1 MATLIKSKQIEGV
14 VTASVVEGGFVV
26 SGSQTV
32 TGPISA
38 SSFIGNASQL
48 TGIDYSQIEN
58 TPIFRAGTNVTI
70 TTGSLNGSTTYTI
83 NSTGG
88 NGGGNGGGGSTDI
101 SYLNQA
107 TESLQSQIDAIVS
120 ATSSF
125 ITSDNT
131 GSDSQTLTIVGN
143 QLTISSGN
151 TITIPTGSNSEGI
164 SSWNELTDIPSGL
177 VSGSYVQS
185 LPNGLISSSVQV
197 LGGSGVLSGS
207 HTDISALNQF
217 SSSIQSQVDAL
228 IASTSSYLTSETDN
242 QTLTIVGDQLTI
254 SDGNTITIPTGS
266 AGDSTDISSLNEFTS
281 SIQSQVDGLSSVTSS
296 YLTELPNGIMSGSEF
311 TDFSSSVHTELQNI
325 QHTDISSLNDY
336 TSSNDLNISELQ
348 SASISFQSQLDG
360 LSSLTSSYLTS
371 ETDSQTLSIDGNQL
385 TISDGNTITIPT
397 GSGGGVSSWNDLT
410 DIPNNIIS
418 GSQQISDLG
427 FVTSSSESEFD
438 GNRIVSNTLLGDL
451 YSQSFNAGTSG
462 SLRDFIEATFFP
474 SYAPTAT
481 FTDQTA
487 KFNINLATDGTNL
500 VSISVSDTVNDSP
513 YVVTLSGTDSDS
525 FIPTPTNADSSSWEL
540 RANGN
545 LSSATYSYNVIVTDK
560 NSASRTYS
568 GRSLT
573 IAQADNGTLT
583 PTGTFYIIESA
594 TTGPIYLS
602 STGRNGSQ
610 GGVTV
615 AYSPNYGSQVATNFT
630 STNSLIS
637 VNSTSG
643 LLSVGSPISGSG
655 NESGSVISTTIG
667 WEDQYGNTDS
677 SNINI
682 NVSKNN
688 APDIVFTNTTANLNT
703 NTSKLNG
710 GTLVTL
716 SFSDTESDAIN
727 HNSFQFTDT
736 SGQLTATKS
745 GNNYLVTANSNL
757 SGSRSYG
764 ITASI
769 EDIHGFR
776 SNIESSSF
784 SIVQSGRGTLGGDT
798 SIYIIES
805 ALTSAVFR
813 DSTGFGNGNTAQV
826 SVTYSP
832 SAGSQ
837 TISSYSST
845 NPAILID
852 SSGNLTLGIDLS
864 GSVTQSGDTF
874 TSTISFQDQYGNVG
888 SGSVTAYVFAN
899 NAPAVSFVSSSNYT
913 TDTATSGSNAGVITI
928 SDTETNSPYRV
939 ELSGSGS
946 NLFYTVPQNS
956 ATSSVQIKP
965 LNPLSAGTYLVD
977 IIVTDTYGK
986 FSTLSNKSIVVDSV
1000 ADTYGTIYVYTH
1012 NLGPAGTWSSTTYNG
1027 IYGISTVNS
1036 DTPAQVTEYT
1046 TSTSLLGTLVNN
1058 DVIGDN
1064 TITFNSSYTMTLR
1077 DTISGDTTLDSAL
1090 DTDGSISI
1098 NGNTNIFL
1106 LYPSGSDMSVPISIQ
1121 ETINGVNGGAVPY
1134 LNVDS
1139 EGWGIASAKLNSI
1152 ILGTPHLGYSE
1163 WFVLGRLGTD
1173 GVGTSLQYRL
1183 INSNGGNAP
1192 S

>member
-14 VTASVVEGGFVV
+14 VTASVVEGGFIV
-26 SGSQTV
+26 SGSQNV
-32 TGPISA
+32 TGPITA
-38 SSFIGNASQL
+38 STFVGDGSNL
-48 TGIDYSQIEN
+48 TGINYSQIEN
-58 TPIFRAGTNVTI
+58 QPIFRAGTNVTI

-88 NGGGNGGGGSTDI
+88 SGGGGSTDI

-143 QLTISSGN
+143 QLTISNGN
-151 TITIPTGSNSEGI
+151 TITLPISFNSASFATTGSNTFIG
-164 SSWNELTDIPSGL
+164 NQYF
-177 VSGSYVQS
+177 SGSLIPESSTADDGIHS
-185 LPNGLISSSVQV
+185 LGSVTNPWKELYISTSSLNFVDDEGVVKKLSLSDLVTFDNHVTLGSISSSAQISA
-197 LGGSGVLSGS
+197 LGFISESTDA
-207 HTDISALNQF
+207 TDISALNQF

-242 QTLTIVGDQLTI
+242 QTLTIVGD
-254 SDGNTITIPTGS
+254 
-266 AGDSTDISSLNEFTS
+266 
-281 SIQSQVDGLSSVTSS
+281 
-296 YLTELPNGIMSGSEF
+296 
-311 TDFSSSVHTELQNI
+311 
-325 QHTDISSLNDY
+325 
-336 TSSNDLNISELQ
+336 
-348 SASISFQSQLDG
+348 
-360 LSSLTSSYLTS
+360 
-371 ETDSQTLSIDGNQL
+371 QL

-481 FTDQTA
+481 FTDQTV
-487 KFNINLATDGTNL
+487 KFNTNLATNGTNL

-560 NSASRTYS
+560 NSVSRTYS
-568 GRSLT
+568 DRSLT

-615 AYSPNYGSQVATNFT
+615 AYSPNYGSQVARNFT

-643 LLSVGSPISGSG
+643 LLSVGSSISGSG

-703 NTSKLNG
+703 NTAKLNG

-784 SIVQSGRGTLGGDT
+784 SIVQGGRGTLGGDT

-837 TISSYSST
+837 TVSSYSST

-899 NAPAVSFVSSSNYT
+899 NTPSVSFVSSSNYT
-913 TDTATSGSNAGVITI
+913 TDTATSGSNSGVITI

-939 ELSGSGS
+939 VLGGTDGSK
-946 NLFYTVPQNS
+946 FTTVSQNV
-956 ATSSVQIKP
+956 ATSSVQIQP
-965 LNPLSAGTYLVD
+965 TGSLSSGTYSID
-977 IIVTDTYGK
+977 ITVTDTYGK

-1012 NLGPAGTWSSTTYNG
+1012 NLGPAGAWSSTTYNG

-1036 DTPAQVTEYT
+1036 DTPAQVTGYT

-1077 DTISGDTTLDSAL
+1077 DTISGNTTLDSAL

-1098 NGNTNIFL
+1098 NGNTNILL
-1106 LYPSGSDMSVPISIQ
+1106 LYPSGSDMSVPTSIQ
-1121 ETINGVNGGAVPY
+1121 ETINGVNGGVVPY